1 MGIQWKYN
9 GNIMGIWFAIITMT
23 MEVPHNEWFF
33 MGNPIR
39 IDENWGWPYDL
50 GKPQSL
56 AQRDDDKHSDL
67 GNKHR

>member
-23 MEVPHNEWFF
+23 MEAPHNEWFF

-39 IDENWGWPYDL
+39 IDDLGVAHL